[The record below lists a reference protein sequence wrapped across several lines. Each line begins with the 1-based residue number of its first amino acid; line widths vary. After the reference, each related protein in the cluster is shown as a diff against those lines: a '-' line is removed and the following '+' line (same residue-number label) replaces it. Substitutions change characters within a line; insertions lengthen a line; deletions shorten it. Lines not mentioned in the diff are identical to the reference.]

1 MRLQAHVLNKYWRGA
16 YTIVNVLLIILLRF
30 VPILLDGVHSNES
43 SFLLNFLAMQRE
55 RESNENIFSF
65 CLLI

>member
-1 MRLQAHVLNKYWRGA
+1 MRHQAHVLNKYWRGA
-16 YTIVNVLLIILLRF
+16 STIVNVLLIILLRF